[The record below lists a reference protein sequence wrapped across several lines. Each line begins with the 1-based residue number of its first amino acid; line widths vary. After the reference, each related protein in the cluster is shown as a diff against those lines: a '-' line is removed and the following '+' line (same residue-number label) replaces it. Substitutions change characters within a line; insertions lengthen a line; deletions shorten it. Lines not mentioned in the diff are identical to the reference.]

1 MVVISALLFS
11 LNGPIL
17 RLMTEANA
25 LQATFYRSAAM
36 SASLFVVFFVVYG
49 RGAGARIKAIG
60 WHGVVAGVFLGLAT
74 ITIFVAMNHTTVAN
88 TSFIN
93 SAIPFFTAALAWL
106 FLKERVSRL
115 MLVCMTAAFVGV
127 GVMVA
132 GSLGVDQIFGSLVA
146 VVSALVFAIFVV
158 ILRTR
163 QQINMTPVVAVSGL
177 ITCGFIA
184 VMTWGDLNVPARDL
198 ILELAWGTV
207 IAACGHS
214 LFVLAAARL
223 YAGEVT
229 FIMLLEYVLDPVWVW
244 LIVHEIPALSTLA
257 GGAIVMG
264 ALVFWVGREAS
275 Q

>member
-1 MVVISALLFS
+1 M
-11 LNGPIL
+11 
-17 RLMTEANA
+17 
-25 LQATFYRSAAM
+25 
-36 SASLFVVFFVVYG
+36 
-49 RGAGARIKAIG
+49 
-60 WHGVVAGVFLGLAT
+60 
-74 ITIFVAMNHTTVAN
+74 
-88 TSFIN
+88 
-93 SAIPFFTAALAWL
+93 
-106 FLKERVSRL
+106 
-115 MLVCMTAAFVGV
+115 MLICMTAAFVGV

-146 VVSALVFAIFVV
+146 VASALVFAIFVV

-184 VMTWGDLNVPARDL
+184 VMTWGDLNVTARDL
-198 ILELAWGTV
+198 ILALTWGAV

-229 FIMLLEYVLDPVWVW
+229 FIMLLEYVLGPVWVW
-244 LIVHEIPALSTLA
+244 LIVHEIPALPTLA

-275 Q
+275 H

>member
-36 SASLFVVFFVVYG
+36 SASLFVVFFLLYG

-74 ITIFVAMNHTTVAN
+74 ITLFVAMDHTTVAN

-115 MLVCMTAAFVGV
+115 MLICMTAAFVGV

-146 VVSALVFAIFVV
+146 VASALVFAIFVV

-184 VMTWGDLNVPARDL
+184 VMTWGDLNVTARDL
-198 ILELAWGTV
+198 ILALTWGAV

-229 FIMLLEYVLDPVWVW
+229 FIMLLEYVLGPVWVW
-244 LIVHEIPALSTLA
+244 LIVHEIPALPTLA